1 MKIEV
6 LPVGLMLLLGASA
19 CQGRTENA
27 GRDQSAASAATPPD
41 TGAPG
46 AGGGAPAATPKGGLG
61 DSNIVALLDEAN
73 MADSSAGAVALKKAT
88 NPDVKA
94 FAKLMMADHHALRV
108 AGQDLAKQLGVTP
121 KPPERDPLAG
131 YVKNEMDAKED
142 TQGDRVRPD
151 LHRPRGID
159 PPGRTRLCQSGQG
172 DHPDPGIEGADRKGD
187 SGHQEAPGSGNG
199 NPEETGVDGL
209 GESGLTSHES
219 RVTKQPIAR
228 GQYRKSHVISYLTA
242 QS

>member
-1 MKIEV
+1 MKIEAARLAA

-27 GRDQSAASAATPPD
+27 GRDQSAAASATPPD

-46 AGGGAPAATPKGGLG
+46 AGGGAPAATPKGGLS

-73 MADSSAGAVALKKAT
+73 MADSAAGAVALKKAT

-108 AGQDLAKQLGVTP
+108 QGQALAKQLAVTP

-131 YVKNEMDAKED
+131 YIRNESDALKKTPKGAEF
-142 TQGDRVRPD
+142 DRTY
-151 LHRPRGID
+151 ID
-159 PPGRTRLCQSGQG
+159 HEVS
-172 DHPDPGIEGADRKGD
+172 I
-187 SGHQEAPGSGNG
+187 HQAVLDFANQA
-199 NPEETGVDGL
+199 
-209 GESGLTSHES
+209 
-219 RVTKQPIAR
+219 RVTTQTPELR
-228 GQYRKSHVISYLTA
+228 GLIEKATPVIKKHLDQAMEIQKKLGSTA
-242 QS
+242 